1 MRFKRI
7 LPALLAIF
15 LLLCCTGCGDRTS
28 PSTETPQSTAAPS
41 GSSTEVGQPMV
52 VDAYNGSR
60 QNSEGA
66 LFTCAIPR
74 VTLSGA
80 EIDALNDELY
90 QTFYTDQLG
99 ADGAPTGA
107 TSYDWY
113 VCGDVLTLRITED
126 TGLEFMTYHVYSVRV
141 STAHVMTSEEV
152 LSEAGLTAAAF
163 EEQASAA
170 LGNAYC
176 VWLSGELAQQEEPD
190 ARYLEQFQKTV
201 SAENAA
207 EAVPFLD
214 ESGALWLCG
223 KVYQPAGGDY
233 HEVLLPLT
241 GYETSEFY
249 SALLEKLG

>member
-15 LLLCCTGCGDRTS
+15 LLLCCTGCGERTS

-41 GSSTEVGQPMV
+41 DSSTEVGQPMV

-74 VTLSGA
+74 ITLSGA

-126 TGLEFMTYHVYSVRV
+126 AGLEFMTYHVYSVRV
-141 STAHVMTSEEV
+141 STAHVMTPE
-152 LSEAGLTAAAF
+152 
-163 EEQASAA
+163 
-170 LGNAYC
+170 
-176 VWLSGELAQQEEPD
+176 
-190 ARYLEQFQKTV
+190 
-201 SAENAA
+201 
-207 EAVPFLD
+207 
-214 ESGALWLCG
+214 GAHRG
-223 KVYQPAGGDY
+223 RADRRRV
-233 HEVLLPLT
+233 
-241 GYETSEFY
+241 
-249 SALLEKLG
+249 

>member
-1 MRFKRI
+1 MGVKHFVGNMAARLLKELSVDGLDSLALMRLSER
-7 LPALLAIF
+7 
-15 LLLCCTGCGDRTS
+15 
-28 PSTETPQSTAAPS
+28 
-41 GSSTEVGQPMV
+41 EV
-52 VDAYNGSR
+52 
-60 QNSEGA
+60 
-66 LFTCAIPR
+66 
-74 VTLSGA
+74 
-80 EIDALNDELY
+80 
-90 QTFYTDQLG
+90 
-99 ADGAPTGA
+99 
-107 TSYDWY
+107 
-113 VCGDVLTLRITED
+113 
-126 TGLEFMTYHVYSVRV
+126 SVRFIERLA
-141 STAHVMTSEEV
+141 SDTLEV
-152 LSEAGLTAAAF
+152 DKVANACGLAGLTAAVF

-190 ARYLEQFQKTV
+190 ARYLEQFQKTI

-233 HEVLLPLT
+233 HEVLLPQT